1 MKTNKS
7 TTKKRNYNAEALLI
21 LQRRYGYSMNYIQ
34 KSLRGDRVGTMPD
47 VLIREYNQLVH
58 VSEQALLKKEKELNG

>member
-1 MKTNKS
+1 MKTNKT

-47 VLIREYNQLVH
+47 VLIREYNQLAH
-58 VSEQALLKKEKELNG
+58 VSEQALLKKEKELNN